1 MGVEVEV
8 EHYFVA
14 FEQELVEFGF
24 DGVDWLA
31 K

>member
-1 MGVEVEV
+1 MGVKVEV

-14 FEQELVEFGF
+14 FLKELVEFGF